1 MSILN
6 KPHPD
11 SVEEVKP
18 GQNEMRIIDASGDLR
33 MTWDA
38 EKPEE
43 VASVKQAFDEKL
55 KAGYKA
61 YRVKKD
67 GSKGAMIQHFDKDA
81 EKIIL
86 APQLSGG

>member
-1 MSILN
+1 MTILK

-18 GQNEMRIIDASGDLR
+18 GQKEMRIIDKTGDLR
-33 MTWDA
+33 LTWDA
-38 EKPEE
+38 DKPDE
-43 VASVKQAFDEKL
+43 VASVKKAFDEKIR
-55 KAGYKA
+55 AGYKA
-61 YRVKKD
+61 YRVKDD
-67 GSKGAMIQHFDKDA
+67 GKKGRLITVFDKDA

>member
-1 MSILN
+1 MSIL

-11 SVEEVKP
+11 SVAEVKP
-18 GQNEMRIIDASGDLR
+18 GENEMRIIDKSGDLR
-33 MTWDA
+33 LTWDA

-43 VASVKQAFDEKL
+43 VASVKKAFDEKI

-61 YRVKKD
+61 YRVKTD
-67 GSKGAMIQHFDKDA
+67 GKKGMIMTVFDKDA